1 MPHVMTQV
9 EKVRR
14 AEQLRE
20 DIKGAFAL
28 GADANARGDFAT
40 GANFMRQVDEL
51 REELEGLS

>member
-14 AEQLRE
+14 IAELRAE
-20 DIKGAFAL
+20 IEGAFAL
-28 GADANARGDFAT
+28 AAYHYAT
-40 GANFMRQVDEL
+40 GRPDTAANFTARVDEL